1 MKDGQ
6 IVYTT
11 AWQTDEINE
20 DKEGPLPCFFIHK
33 NTVFDLFRLIIG
45 LI

>member
-6 IVYTT
+6 GVYMT

-20 DKEGPLPCFFIHK
+20 DKEGSLPCFFIHK
-33 NTVFDLFRLIIG
+33 SVGFAASCLIMG
-45 LI
+45 LL